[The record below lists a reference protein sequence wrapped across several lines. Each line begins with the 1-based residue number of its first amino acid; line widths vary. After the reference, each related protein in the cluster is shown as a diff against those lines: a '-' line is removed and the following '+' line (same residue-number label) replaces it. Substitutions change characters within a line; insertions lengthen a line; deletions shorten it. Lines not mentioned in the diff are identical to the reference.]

1 LPNFLVPH
9 PSFHSQVGK
18 LDCTVNFSLTSPGE
32 SDPSDG
38 TPMSLGRLVSKYA
51 PAVVQRA
58 LAAKSVRR
66 FSSQVGHD
74 LTFQLKFV

>member
-1 LPNFLVPH
+1 
-9 PSFHSQVGK
+9 
-18 LDCTVNFSLTSPGE
+18 
-32 SDPSDG
+32 
-38 TPMSLGRLVSKYA
+38 MSLGRLVSKYA

>member
-1 LPNFLVPH
+1 
-9 PSFHSQVGK
+9 VGK

-32 SDPSDG
+32 ADPADG
-38 TPMSLGRLVSKYA
+38 MPLSLGRLVSKYA
-51 PAVVQRA
+51 PASLQRS

-74 LTFQLKFV
+74 LAFELEFS